1 MRMDGNERRA
11 RLGRRHHLA
20 PGTLAADVVE
30 AAGDIVGLHGTD
42 PTSVYVEAWA
52 RTRDLEIAAL
62 DRALY
67 EERSVLKILGMRR
80 TMFVVPVDLA
90 GIIDSACAR
99 AIGVTE
105 RRRLIGMIEGAGISD
120 DAERW
125 VEKVEAETVAALEAR
140 GEATAAEL
148 TKDVPGLREQI
159 AFGAGKK
166 WQGKV
171 GVSTRLLFLLSCE
184 GRIIRGRPRGTL
196 VSSLYRWVP
205 MDRWVEGGLE
215 PWPTVRARTEL
226 VGRWLAAF
234 GPGTIEDL
242 RWWTGWT
249 LRDLR
254 PALAG
259 VNTAEVELDDGVV
272 GLVLATDVDGTPD
285 PGPWVGLL
293 PALDATVMGWKERTW
308 FLGEHASA
316 LFDRNGNAGPS
327 VWVDG
332 RVVGGWAQR
341 ADGEVVV
348 KLLEDIGSDAA
359 AAIRERADRL
369 SAWLGPVRI
378 TPRFRTPLEQQLVR

>member
-1 MRMDGNERRA
+1 MRMDVAERRA
-11 RLGRRHHLA
+11 RLARRHHLA
-20 PGTLAADVVE
+20 PTALAADVVE

-52 RTRDLEIAAL
+52 RSRDLEIATL
-62 DRALY
+62 ERALY

-90 GIIDSACAR
+90 GVIDSACAR

-105 RRRLIGMIEGAGISD
+105 RRRLIGMIEAAGISD

-215 PWPTVRARTEL
+215 PWPTVRARSEL
-226 VGRWLAAF
+226 VRRWLAAF

-249 LRDLR
+249 LRGLR
-254 PALAG
+254 AALAG
-259 VNTAEVELDDGVV
+259 VDTVEVELEDGVC
-272 GLVLATDVDGTPD
+272 GLVLANDVDATRD

-293 PALDATVMGWKERTW
+293 PALDATVMGWKDRAW
-308 FLGEHASA
+308 FLGEHAKA
-316 LFDRNGNAGPS
+316 MFDRNGNAGPS

-332 RVVGGWAQR
+332 RVVGGWAHR
-341 ADGEVVV
+341 PDGEVVV
-348 KLLEDIGSDAA
+348 RLLDDIGSEASNRIAETAA
-359 AAIRERADRL
+359 RL

-378 TPRFRTPLEQQLVR
+378 TPRFRTPLEQELVR

>member
-1 MRMDGNERRA
+1 
-11 RLGRRHHLA
+11 
-20 PGTLAADVVE
+20 
-30 AAGDIVGLHGTD
+30 
-42 PTSVYVEAWA
+42 
-52 RTRDLEIAAL
+52 
-62 DRALY
+62 
-67 EERSVLKILGMRR
+67 
-80 TMFVVPVDLA
+80 MFVVPVDLA

-105 RRRLIGMIEGAGISD
+105 RRRFIGLIKAAGISD
-120 DAERW
+120 DPERW

-159 AFGAGKK
+159 AFGEGKK

-226 VGRWLAAF
+226 VSRWLAAF

-254 PALAG
+254 AALAG
-259 VNTAEVELDDGVV
+259 VETIEIELEDGAR
-272 GLVLATDVDGTPD
+272 GLVLATDVEATPD

-308 FLGEHASA
+308 YLGEHA
-316 LFDRNGNAGPS
+316 
-327 VWVDG
+327 
-332 RVVGGWAQR
+332 QR
-341 ADGEVVV
+341 
-348 KLLEDIGSDAA
+348 
-359 AAIRERADRL
+359 
-369 SAWLGPVRI
+369 PVRSQ
-378 TPRFRTPLEQQLVR
+378 RQRRALGLG